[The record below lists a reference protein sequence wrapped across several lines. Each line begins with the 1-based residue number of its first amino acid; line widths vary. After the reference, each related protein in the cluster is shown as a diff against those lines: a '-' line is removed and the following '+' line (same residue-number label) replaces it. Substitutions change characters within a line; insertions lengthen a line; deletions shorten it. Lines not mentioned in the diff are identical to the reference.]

1 MIVERPVT
9 VERRWH
15 AAATIP
21 PQILEACSLASLQ
34 IGGPTLRGLAVT
46 SSIRREG
53 RTSVA
58 LAMAAVQV
66 RDYHRHPL
74 LLEMDFD
81 APALSRRLHTD
92 LSPGLAE
99 LIRGQACLEE
109 VVQPL
114 ADGMTVVTAGAAGG
128 APARLIVEL
137 MESTAL
143 QEMTR
148 QFDVVVADLPPLLG
162 SSYGRL
168 AADLF
173 EKTLLVV
180 RAGVTPV
187 PRIREAAASLRR
199 EPLVLLNGTSTRM
212 PRWVRRLSGT

>member
-9 VERRWH
+9 IERRWH
-15 AAATIP
+15 AGATLA

-34 IGGPTLRGLAVT
+34 MGGPTLRTLAVT

-53 RTSVA
+53 RTTIG
-58 LAMAAVQV
+58 LAMAAVQA
-66 RDYHRHPL
+66 RDYGRHPL

-81 APALSRRLHTD
+81 APGLSRRLHTD
-92 LSPGLAE
+92 VAPGLAE
-99 LIRGQACLEE
+99 MIRGEASLEE

-114 ADGMTVVTAGAAGG
+114 ADGTTVITAGAASGVPG
-128 APARLIVEL
+128 RLIVDL
-137 MESTAL
+137 MASTL
-143 QEMTR
+143 LEDMTR
-148 QFDVVVADLPPLLG
+148 QFDIVIADLPPLLG

-187 PRIREAAASLRR
+187 ARIREAVSSIGR
-199 EPLVLLNGTSTRM
+199 EPVVILNGTSTRI
-212 PRWVRRLSGT
+212 PRWVRRLSGL

>member
-1 MIVERPVT
+1 MIVERPVE

-15 AAATIP
+15 AAATIH
-21 PQILEACSLASLQ
+21 PQMLESCSRASLQ
-34 IGGPTLRGLAVT
+34 FGGPTLRSLAVT

-66 RDYHRHPL
+66 RDYGRHPL

-81 APALSRRLHTD
+81 APALSKRLHTD
-92 LSPGLAE
+92 VSPGLAE
-99 LIRGQACLEE
+99 LIRGQASLEE

-137 MESTAL
+137 MDSTLL
-143 QEMTR
+143 QDMTR
-148 QFDVVVADLPPLLG
+148 QFDIVVADLPPLLG
-162 SSYGRL
+162 STYGRL

-173 EKTLLVV
+173 ERTLLLV

-187 PRIREAAASLRR
+187 SKIREAGASLRS
-199 EPLVLLNGTSTRM
+199 EPLVLLNGTSTKI